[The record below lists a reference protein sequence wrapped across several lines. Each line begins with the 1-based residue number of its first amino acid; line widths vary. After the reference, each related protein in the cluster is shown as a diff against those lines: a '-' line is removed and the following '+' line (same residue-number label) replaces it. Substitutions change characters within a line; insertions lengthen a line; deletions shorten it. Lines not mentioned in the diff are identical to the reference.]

1 MERAVYKPLAMS
13 RMREGVKCVP
23 SGYWYS
29 TRLRADSPAL
39 GAMTDLRKVTPATIE
54 AHVNLAQA
62 NQTMIARGVRLLLVV
77 DDKHEIAGL
86 ITARDIVGEKPV
98 KLLREH
104 GGTHNSLKVA
114 DLMVPRAL
122 IDVLDI
128 STVERAEV
136 GHVVATLKERGR
148 QHALVVERDAL
159 SGEDAVRGIFSA
171 TQIGRLVG
179 MPIHTFEI
187 AHTFGEIEAE
197 LAKQ

>member
-1 MERAVYKPLAMS
+1 MERAVYKSLPMS
-13 RMREGVKCVP
+13 RMCEGVKCVP

-29 TRLRADSPAL
+29 TRLRADSPAI
-39 GAMTDLRKVTPATIE
+39 GAMTDLRKVTPATID
-54 AHVNLAQA
+54 ADATLAQA
-62 NQTMIARGVRLLLVV
+62 NQTMTVRGVRLLLVV
-77 DDKHEIAGL
+77 DDQHAILGL

-98 KLLREH
+98 KLLRDH
-104 GGTHNSLKVA
+104 GGTHSGLKVA

-122 IDVLDI
+122 IDVLDF

-148 QHALVVERDAL
+148 QHAIVVEKDVL
-159 SGEDAVRGIFSA
+159 SGEEVLRGIFSA

-187 AHTFGEIEAE
+187 AHTFAEIEAE
-197 LAKQ
+197 LTK

>member
-29 TRLRADSPAL
+29 TRLRADSPAID
-39 GAMTDLRKVTPATIE
+39 AMTDLRKVTPATINTG
-54 AHVNLAQA
+54 ASLAQA

-77 DDKHEIAGL
+77 DDRREIVGL

-98 KLLREH
+98 KLLRDH

-148 QHALVVERDAL
+148 QHALVVEKDVI
-159 SGEDAVRGIFSA
+159 SGEEALRGIFSA

-187 AHTFGEIEAE
+187 AHTFAEIEAE
-197 LAKQ
+197 LTR

>member
-13 RMREGVKCVP
+13 QMRAGVKCVQ

-29 TRLRADSPAL
+29 TRLRADSPAVD
-39 GAMTDLRKVTPATIE
+39 AMTDLRKVTPAIID
-54 AHVNLAQA
+54 AGANLSQA
-62 NQTMIARGVRLLLVV
+62 NQTMVARGVRLLLVV
-77 DDKHEIAGL
+77 DGQRDIVGL

-98 KLLREH
+98 KLLRDH

-114 DLMVPRAL
+114 DLMVARAS

-136 GHVVATLKERGR
+136 GHIVATLKERGR
-148 QHALVVERDAL
+148 QHALVIEKDVL
-159 SGEDAVRGIFSA
+159 SGEIVLRGIFSA

-179 MPIHTFEI
+179 MPIHTFEV
-187 AHTFGEIEAE
+187 ARTFAEIETE
-197 LAKQ
+197 LAK

>member
-13 RMREGVKCVP
+13 RMGEGVKCVA

-39 GAMTDLRKVTPATIE
+39 DAMTDLRKVTPATID
-54 AHVNLAQA
+54 ASANLAQA

-77 DDKHEIAGL
+77 DDQHTVVGL

-98 KLLREH
+98 KLLRDL
-104 GGTHNSLKVA
+104 GGTHNALKVA
-114 DLMVPRAL
+114 DLMVPRGS
-122 IDVLDI
+122 IDVLDMA
-128 STVERAEV
+128 TVERAEV
-136 GHVVATLKERGR
+136 GHIVATLKERGR
-148 QHALVVERDAL
+148 QHALVVDRDAL
-159 SGEDAVRGIFSA
+159 SGEQALRGIFSA

-187 AHTFGEIEAE
+187 ARTFAEIEAE
-197 LAKQ
+197 LAK